1 MKISSVVILGAG
13 SAGFMAALTLKTK
26 LPQLNVRVV
35 RSPNIP
41 IIGVGEAT
49 TTVLP
54 RHFFEYLK
62 MKPQMFYAEAKPTYK
77 MGIRF
82 LWGPRKDFVYT
93 FSYEFEKRHPQCSRN
108 NGFYY
113 SDEMPWL
120 GYSSAFMLHDK
131 VFPRRPDGLP
141 QFHNNHAFHLENVTY
156 VGWLENR
163 CRDRG
168 VVVTDATVKAEV
180 GGEGIAA
187 LVTDAG
193 ERITGDLYL
202 DASGFRSEL
211 LGGALKEPF
220 RSYADT
226 LFSDRA
232 VVGGWN
238 RSPGEPILPYTVAE
252 TMDAGWCWR
261 IDHEHVI
268 HRGYVYGSAFLSDEA
283 AREEFLR
290 KNPKVNPNDTWM
302 VKFRSGRY
310 ERSWVGNVIA
320 IGNSAGFVEPLE
332 STALQVICVEC
343 SSLTDALLDCQC
355 EPTPTIVKLYNRYNG
370 DQWDDIRNFLA
381 VHYKFNT
388 RYQTPFWQAVRA
400 DVKLHGAEEIV
411 EWYQENGPSVLAGN
425 VLVHSS
431 NSFRMD
437 GFLAL
442 LVGQNVPYRKLYEP
456 TPAEQEFWRRYRQ
469 QLLAEAQVGMNS
481 EEVLHALRTPGLKW
495 GDPNEPMV
503 QPPSGPANVPR
514 PGAANRPGPASG
526 RVKG

>member
-1 MKISSVVILGAG
+1 MKISSVVVLGAG

-26 LPQLNVRVV
+26 IPHLNVRVV

-54 RHFFEYLK
+54 RLFFEYLK
-62 MKPQMFYAEAKPTYK
+62 LKPQVFYTEAKPTWK

-93 FSYEFEKRHPQCSRN
+93 FSREYDKREPQCSRN

-120 GYSSAFMLHDK
+120 GKASAHMLHDK
-131 VFPRRPDGLP
+131 VFPRQANGLP
-141 QFHNNHAFHLENVTY
+141 LFHNNHAFHLENVTY
-156 VGWLENR
+156 VGWLESR
-163 CRDRG
+163 CRDQG
-168 VVVTDATVKAEV
+168 VVVTDATVKPEV

-187 LVTDAG
+187 LIADSG
-193 ERITGDLYL
+193 ERITADLYL

-211 LGGALKEPF
+211 LGNALQEPF

-232 VVGGWN
+232 VIGGWN

-261 IDHEHVI
+261 IDHEQVI
-268 HRGYVYGSAFLSDEA
+268 HRGYVYGSAFISDEA
-283 AREEFLR
+283 AREEFLK
-290 KNPKVNPNDTWM
+290 KNPKADPNDTRV

-310 ERSWVGNVIA
+310 ERSWVGNVVG

-343 SSLTDALLDCQC
+343 SSLTDALLDCEC
-355 EPTPTIVKLYNRYNG
+355 EPTPTMVKLYNRYNG

-388 RYQTPFWQAVRA
+388 RYDTPFWQAVRA
-400 DVKLHGAEEIV
+400 DAKLHGAEPIV
-411 EWYQENGPSVLAGN
+411 EWFQENGPSVLAGTF
-425 VLVHSS
+425 LVHSS
-431 NSFRMD
+431 NSFGID

-442 LVGQNVPYRKLYEP
+442 LVGQRVTYKRVHEP
-456 TPAEQEFWRRYRQ
+456 TAGELEFWRRYRQ
-469 QLLAEAQVGMNS
+469 QLAVEAKAGMSS
-481 EEVLHALRTPGLKW
+481 EEVLSIMRTPGIKW
-495 GDPNEPMV
+495 GDPSEPMMGRAAAPARS
-503 QPPSGPANVPR
+503 QPVVAPM
-514 PGAANRPGPASG
+514 GARA
-526 RVKG
+526 